1 MTTQNIL
8 DDLNHCTNRGQ
19 LIKDRKTLTQQ
30 LNDYKRKMRETASE
44 QE

>member
-1 MTTQNIL
+1 MNQI
-8 DDLNHCTNRGQ
+8 TNLISNLVIRGQ

-44 QE
+44 QVR